1 MDVYKPTEDDLT
13 PLLAQATAGKSLE
26 EWTEKFLANLKA
38 LLLRE
43 PIRYRAF
50 GPYWWALKKIFIA
63 KGDLSFGEEI
73 DLEWLEAMD
82 YGKPELNIL
91 AAFAYE
97 EQRLAASL
105 IDDPFHIMETAD
117 GGDHVE
123 FASSDP
129 EMEIMAVVA
138 TD

>member
-1 MDVYKPTEDDLT
+1 MNIWKPSEEDLK
-13 PLLAQATAGKSLE
+13 PILEQATAGTTVE
-26 EWTEKFLANLKA
+26 EWREKFLANLKA

-50 GPYWWALKKIFIA
+50 GPYWWAVKKIFI
-63 KGDLSFGEEI
+63 DLLDFSFGEEI
-73 DLEWLEAMD
+73 DLEWAEALD
-82 YGKPELNIL
+82 YGKPELNLL

-105 IDDPFHIMETAD
+105 VDDPFHVLETAD
-117 GGDHVE
+117 GEDAVE

-129 EMEIMAVVA
+129 EMEIMAIGV
-138 TD
+138 